1 MPITDTEALTRTI
14 EHREIFH
21 DEMLALMRRIMGGE
35 MSPVMMAALLIGLRV
50 KKETIGEITAAAQ
63 VMREFSTK
71 VEVADRAHLVDIVGT
86 GGDGSHTFNI
96 STCSMFVAAA
106 CGARVSKHG
115 NRSVSSKSGS
125 ADVLEALGV
134 SLSLPPAAIS
144 RCIADT
150 GIGFMFA
157 PNHHPAMKNVAPV
170 RKELGV
176 RTIFNILGP
185 LTNPADAPNILM
197 GVFHPDLVGIQVRA
211 LQRLGAE
218 HALVVYGRDGM
229 DEVSLGAAT
238 LVGEY
243 KDGGIREYEIH
254 PEDFGLTMASNRT
267 LKVETPAQSK
277 AMLQAVLDNEPGPA
291 RDIVL
296 LNAGVALYAAN
307 VTATHGRRR
316 GPGARGARL
325 GQGAGKDAPVRRA
338 DQGTGGGM
346 SDILQKIVGVK
357 REEVAAAKARRDL
370 SSVRRDAESLGGQ
383 RDFVGALRAKIAAGR
398 AAVIAE
404 VKKASPS
411 KGVLREHFAPA
422 EIAASYE
429 RGGAACL
436 SVLTDVQFFQGSV
449 DYLQQARAACALPV
463 LRKDFMVDTY
473 QVFESRAMGAD
484 CILLIAACLD
494 DALMADLEAQALALG
509 MAVLVEVHDGAEL
522 DRALRLKTPLVG
534 INNRNLRTFEVALD
548 TTLGLLPR
556 VPKDRVLVTESGILG
571 RSDVKRM
578 RDAEVHAFLVGE
590 AFMRAA
596 DPGAALASLFA

>member
-1 MPITDTEALTRTI
+1 MPITNTEALTRVI
-14 EHREIFH
+14 DHREIFH
-21 DEMLALMRRIMGGE
+21 DEMLAIMRRIMSGE
-35 MSPVMMAALLIGLRV
+35 MSPVMMAAMLTGLRV

-71 VEVADRAHLVDIVGT
+71 VDVADRRHLVDIVGT

-96 STCSMFVAAA
+96 STCAMFVAAA

-134 SLSLPPAAIS
+134 PMSLTPGAIA

-243 KDGGIREYEIH
+243 QDGGIREYEIH
-254 PEDFGLTMASNRT
+254 PEDFGLTMASSRA
-267 LKVETPAQSK
+267 LRVDTPEQSRVL
-277 AMLQAVLDNEPGPA
+277 MQAVLDNEPGPA
-291 RDIVL
+291 RDIVM

-307 VTATHGRRR
+307 VVTTMAEG
-316 GPGARGARL
+316 
-325 GQGAGKDAPVRRA
+325 
-338 DQGTGGGM
+338 
-346 SDILQKIVGVK
+346 
-357 REEVAAAKARRDL
+357 VAAAR
-370 SSVRRDAESLGGQ
+370 
-383 RDFVGALRAKIAAGR
+383 
-398 AAVIAE
+398 
-404 VKKASPS
+404 
-411 KGVLREHFAPA
+411 
-422 EIAASYE
+422 
-429 RGGAACL
+429 
-436 SVLTDVQFFQGSV
+436 
-449 DYLQQARAACALPV
+449 
-463 LRKDFMVDTY
+463 
-473 QVFESRAMGAD
+473 
-484 CILLIAACLD
+484 
-494 DALMADLEAQALALG
+494 QALA
-509 MAVLVEVHDGAEL
+509 DGRARAKMHQFIARSRELAE
-522 DRALRLKTPLVG
+522 A
-534 INNRNLRTFEVALD
+534 
-548 TTLGLLPR
+548 
-556 VPKDRVLVTESGILG
+556 
-571 RSDVKRM
+571 
-578 RDAEVHAFLVGE
+578 
-590 AFMRAA
+590 
-596 DPGAALASLFA
+596 